1 MDSNSSK
8 DSHQNLSQTLFKRG
22 ISFSST
28 TPGDP
33 TKDPIMGILQ
43 AIMEACVRYEP
54 HFPQNRGCELLDGAG
69 AFANEIAYEVS
80 VRFHVTPFLRDQ
92 I

>member
-1 MDSNSSK
+1 
-8 DSHQNLSQTLFKRG
+8 
-22 ISFSST
+22 
-28 TPGDP
+28 
-33 TKDPIMGILQ
+33 MGILQ